1 MPGRHARS
9 WGIFMIELKNIRK
22 VFRSPDG
29 QSLEALKGV
38 SLRIGEGEIFGIIGL
53 SGAGKSTL
61 LRMLNRLEEP
71 TEGDVFIRGV
81 SMVSLDAKG
90 LRRARRRMGMIFQHF
105 NLLRSRTVS
114 GNVAYPLE
122 IDGWAREDIR
132 ERVAEML
139 ELVGLADKADSYPSQ
154 LSGGQ
159 KQRVAIARALANR
172 PELLL
177 SDEATSALDPKTTK
191 SILQL
196 LGEINRKLGL
206 TIVLITH
213 EMDVI
218 REICHRVAIMEGGE
232 VVETGTVQEVFM
244 NPRSRTSQ
252 EFLSHLPRTTYDGE
266 SLPRIAGCPLAI
278 LHFNGGTAERPVIS
292 EAIRH
297 SGADVNIL
305 AGDIDRLHSSR
316 VGSLVVQFSGE
327 PERVKAALESI
338 RGDQVSVDVI
348 WNG

>member
-1 MPGRHARS
+1 MSGQKARS
-9 WGIFMIELKNIRK
+9 WGIVMIELKNIRK
-22 VFRSPDG
+22 VFCSPDG
-29 QSLEALKGV
+29 RSLEALRGV
-38 SLRIGEGEIFGIIGL
+38 SLKIEEGEIFGIIGL

-71 TEGDVFIRGV
+71 TDGDVLIRGV
-81 SMVSLDAKG
+81 SMVSLDEEG

-122 IDGWAREDIR
+122 IDGWAKEDIG
-132 ERVAEML
+132 ERVTEML
-139 ELVGLADKADSYPSQ
+139 DLVGLADKADSYPSQ

-172 PELLL
+172 PDLLL

-213 EMDVI
+213 EMNVI
-218 REICHRVAIMEGGE
+218 REICHKVAIMEDGE

-252 EFLSHLPRTTYDGE
+252 EFLSHLPRTTYDVE
-266 SLPRIAGCPLAI
+266 SFPRVAGFPLAI
-278 LHFNGGTAERPVIS
+278 LHFNGETAERPVIS

-305 AGDIDRLHSSR
+305 AGDIDKLHSSR
-316 VGSLVVQFSGE
+316 VGSLLVQFSGE
-327 PERVKAALESI
+327 PAKVRTAQESI
-338 RGDQVSVDVI
+338 RANKVLVDVI